1 MFQKKYL
8 QQQLSTKEF
17 ITMSTK
23 PQLSFWQIW
32 NVSFGFLGVQFGFA
46 LQNANVSRILS
57 DLGADLHSLSL
68 FWLVA
73 PIMGLLIQPIVGAAS
88 DKTWNKL
95 GRRNPYILLGAVSA
109 CVAMILMPNASV
121 FISIMPAMLFGAMML
136 AIMDASFNVAFQ
148 PFRALVS
155 DMVPENQTNQGYS
168 IQAFLINIGAVFGS
182 ILPFLLTNV
191 FDLNNT
197 SEGGKIAPSVVWAF
211 YIGATVMLG
220 SVLWTVFRTKEYTPE
235 QYYSF
240 KGLDAAQVAKEQK
253 AESEI
258 SLSKKFTHFLS
269 LIKTMP
275 QVMKQ
280 LAVVQFFS
288 WFSLFI
294 MWVYTMP
301 AITQQIWGVDV
312 KWFDHDYIASVGGI
326 PTNIASAKGA
336 AGDWVGIL
344 FAAYSLFAA
353 IFSIFLGKLA
363 NKFGRKWVY
372 SLSLLAGGLGY
383 LSFSII
389 TGTEITTV
397 NLLITQVDVP
407 KGAVTLFIPMIGI
420 GIAWAAILAM
430 PYSILAGSLPV
441 SKTGIYMGIFNF
453 TIAAPQIV
461 SGIFAGFILTNVF
474 YNQAIYIIMLAGGS
488 MILGAISVFL
498 IKDNKSSQEKTA

>member
-168 IQAFLINIGAVFGS
+168 IQAFLINIGAVF
-182 ILPFLLTNV
+182 V
-191 FDLNNT
+191 
-197 SEGGKIAPSVVWAF
+197 
-211 YIGATVMLG
+211 
-220 SVLWTVFRTKEYTPE
+220 
-235 QYYSF
+235 
-240 KGLDAAQVAKEQK
+240 
-253 AESEI
+253 
-258 SLSKKFTHFLS
+258 
-269 LIKTMP
+269 
-275 QVMKQ
+275 
-280 LAVVQFFS
+280 
-288 WFSLFI
+288 
-294 MWVYTMP
+294 
-301 AITQQIWGVDV
+301 GVIV
-312 KWFDHDYIASVGGI
+312 K
-326 PTNIASAKGA
+326 
-336 AGDWVGIL
+336 L
-344 FAAYSLFAA
+344 
-353 IFSIFLGKLA
+353 
-363 NKFGRKWVY
+363 
-372 SLSLLAGGLGY
+372 
-383 LSFSII
+383 SII
-389 TGTEITTV
+389 F
-397 NLLITQVDVP
+397 VP
-407 KGAVTLFIPMIGI
+407 
-420 GIAWAAILAM
+420 
-430 PYSILAGSLPV
+430 
-441 SKTGIYMGIFNF
+441 FNF
-453 TIAAPQIV
+453 IQ
-461 SGIFAGFILTNVF
+461 GL
-474 YNQAIYIIMLAGGS
+474 M
-488 MILGAISVFL
+488 
-498 IKDNKSSQEKTA
+498 